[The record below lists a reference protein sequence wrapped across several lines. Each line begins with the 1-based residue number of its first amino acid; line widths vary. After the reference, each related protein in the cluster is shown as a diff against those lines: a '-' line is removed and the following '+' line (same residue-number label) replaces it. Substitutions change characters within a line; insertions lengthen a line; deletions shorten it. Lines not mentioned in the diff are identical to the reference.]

1 MRNPRENLGDYGTII
16 DDLHL
21 YDGDKQKMY
30 DDIRKSGADD
40 AAFKHRLEGGFIF
53 LAAAAAVKGGIR
65 LWNNHRRKKQEA
77 KEAKE
82 AELKARYNA
91 MVASDTSEND
101 PDDES
106 VENERDVADTE

>member
-1 MRNPRENLGDYGTII
+1 MRNPRKNLGDYATII

-30 DDIRKSGADD
+30 DDIRRSGAEE
-40 AAFKHRLEGGFIF
+40 AAPKHWLESGIVV
-53 LAAAAAVKGGIR
+53 LAASAIVNGGIK
-65 LWNNHRRKKQEA
+65 LWKKHRRKKQ
-77 KEAKE
+77 EAKE

-91 MVASDTSEND
+91 MFASDAPETDS
-101 PDDES
+101 DDES